1 MIVELWIADKHDVS
15 SNHQHLVEIAQSMF
29 MNENAL
35 NPVAFPSLR
44 LVLVFILNT

>member
-1 MIVELWIADKHDVS
+1 MFVLEKHDVS
-15 SNHQHLVEIAQSMF
+15 DNHQKLVEITSSMF

-44 LVLVFILNT
+44 